1 ATMVAQDAEAGT
13 TGSTE
18 EHGER
23 LLPQG
28 SLRARKA
35 RTTGSTEEHGG
46 MAFAAKVTTVSQERL
61 AVIER
66 WLSLRFCFWRRGSRP
81 GIFWRLKAIGEIP
94 ASCGDGLARD
104 RFEARYR
111 DSSVPGPS
119 S

>member
-1 ATMVAQDAEAGT
+1 
-13 TGSTE
+13 
-18 EHGER
+18 
-23 LLPQG
+23 
-28 SLRARKA
+28 
-35 RTTGSTEEHGG
+35 
-46 MAFAAKVTTVSQERL
+46 MAFAARVTTVSQERL
-61 AVIER
+61 AVIEG

-104 RFEARYR
+104 RFEARCR